1 MFRNTRELVEISAL
15 VAISF
20 ILDMT
25 SHFYFGW
32 FWIYGG
38 SISLSLVPLAI
49 IGYRYGW
56 IKAFVGGAA
65 MGTLQLFFGAWII
78 HPAQVILDYP
88 LAFGLLGL
96 SGLWMKQVNSS
107 KHWIF
112 YIWLST
118 FVGSLGRL
126 LSHVVSGYIF
136 WSDGEIGI
144 GVWLFSFGYNTPY
157 VAGSF
162 ILSAIVLSLMYKRY
176 SKVFQMSEEINFI
189 QEIEEIDFSGQV
201 EEELE

>member
-1 MFRNTRELVEISAL
+1 MFKNTKELFEISVL

-25 SHFYFGW
+25 GNIYFGW

-38 SISLSLVPLAI
+38 SVSLSLVPLAI

-56 IKAFVGGAA
+56 LKAVLGGMV
-65 MGTLQLFFGAWII
+65 MGILQLFFGAYII

-96 SGLWMKQVNSS
+96 AGLWIKQVNSS

-118 FVGSLGRL
+118 LVGSIGRL
-126 LSHVVSGYIF
+126 LSHVLSGYIF
-136 WSDGEIGI
+136 WADGEV
-144 GVWLFSFGYNTPY
+144 GVAVWIFSFGYNTPY
-157 VAGSF
+157 VAASF
-162 ILSAIVLSLMYKRY
+162 VLSAIVLTLIYKRY
-176 SKVFQMSEEINFI
+176 CKVFSRTEEMNFLAKG
-189 QEIEEIDFSGQV
+189 ERA
-201 EEELE
+201 

>member
-1 MFRNTRELVEISAL
+1 MFKNTKELVEISVL

-20 ILDMT
+20 ILEMT
-25 SHFYFGW
+25 GNIYFGW

-38 SISLSLVPLAI
+38 AVSLSLVPLAI

-56 IKAFVGGAA
+56 IKALVGGFA
-65 MGTLQLFFGAWII
+65 MGILQLFFGAYII

-96 SGLWMKQVNSS
+96 TGLWMKQVNSS
-107 KHWIF
+107 KNWIF

-118 FVGSLGRL
+118 LVASIGRL
-126 LSHVVSGYIF
+126 MSHVVSGYIF
-136 WSDGEIGI
+136 WSDGEVGI

-162 ILSAIVLSLMYKRY
+162 VFSAIVLTLIYKRY
-176 SKVFQMSEEINFI
+176 CKVFQMAEDINFI
-189 QEIEEIDFSGQV
+189 QEIEETNLFEQV